1 MTTLVIPDNLAERL
15 RHVAQQ
21 ENRPLED
28 VLASLLDLYARQAD
42 AFAAMDGMFD
52 DDVPDLSSSV
62 RETMSDYYRKKH
74 GRAD

>member
-1 MTTLVIPDNLAERL
+1 MTTLVIPDSLAERL

-28 VLASLLDLYARQAD
+28 VLASLLDIYARQAD

-52 DDVPDLSSSV
+52 DDVTDLSTSV
-62 RETMSDYYRKKH
+62 RDTMTDYYRKKH
-74 GRAD
+74 DRAD

>member
-28 VLASLLDLYARQAD
+28 VLASLLDLYTRQEG
-42 AFAAMDGMFD
+42 AFAAMDGMFS

-62 RETMSDYYRKKH
+62 RDTMSDYYRKKY
-74 GRAD
+74 GRSD